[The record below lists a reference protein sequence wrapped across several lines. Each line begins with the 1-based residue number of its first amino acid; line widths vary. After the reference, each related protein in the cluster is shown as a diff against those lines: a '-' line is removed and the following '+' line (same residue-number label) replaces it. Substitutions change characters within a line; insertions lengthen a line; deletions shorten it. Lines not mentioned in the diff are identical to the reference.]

1 MKILRKLLDDRKKA
15 PRLDSGD
22 FLDLLIEDLNQDKY
36 LMNEMFA
43 LDLLFALLFAGFE
56 TTSSGI
62 TAVLRFLTDDP
73 KALQEL
79 TVSREKAS
87 SF

>member
-15 PRLDSGD
+15 PRLDSCD

-79 TVSREKAS
+79 TVSRKKAS